1 MCMFEKIS
9 SVHNSRVRN
18 IALLQAKSRERK
30 KQNLF
35 VIEGFREIFRALK
48 GGYNLRELYY
58 CPELGRKESLKELFN
73 ENPSFTLIEL
83 TREVFEK
90 LAYREESDG
99 LLALA
104 EAKTHAI
111 SDLALPENPLIIIL
125 ESVEKPGNL
134 GAVMRTADAAA
145 VDAVI
150 LCDPLTDLYNPNAIR
165 SSLGCIFTRPVA
177 VSSGSEVR
185 EWLAQNNISVH
196 AAALSDQAVNFYL
209 KDYSGPTAF
218 VMGTESTGLSDSW
231 MEFCPST
238 VIIPMLGVADSL
250 NVSVST
256 AVLVYEALRQRSR

>member
-1 MCMFEKIS
+1 MFEKIS
-9 SVHNSRVRN
+9 SVHNSRIRN

-48 GGYNLRELYY
+48 GGYNLRELYF
-58 CPELGRKESLKELFN
+58 CPELGRKESLKELFDT
-73 ENPSFTLIEL
+73 NPGFTLLEL

-90 LAYREESDG
+90 IAYREESDG
-99 LLALA
+99 LIAIA
-104 EAKTHAI
+104 EVKSHSI
-111 SDLALPENPLIIIL
+111 EDLALPENPLIIIL

-150 LCDPLTDLYNPNAIR
+150 LCDPLTDLYNPNTIR

-177 VSSGSEVR
+177 VSGRQEVMQWIVR
-185 EWLAQNNISVH
+185 NRITAH
-196 AAALSDQAVNFYL
+196 AAALSEKAVNFFRM
-209 KDYSGPTAF
+209 DYSGPTAF
-218 VMGTESTGLSDSW
+218 VMGTEATGLNEAW
-231 MEFCPST
+231 LEFCPST

-256 AVLVYEALRQRSR
+256 AVLVYEALRQRSK